1 MEDTVEMLALV
12 LREKD
17 IPQWIFGVFLLPFTF
32 MFRFRDKAQ
41 ENQYPDRNRP
51 LHATVWVENLKL
63 VRSLL
68 GQ

>member
-1 MEDTVEMLALV
+1 MEDIVEMLAIA
-12 LREKD
+12 LRERD
-17 IPQWIFGVFLLPFTF
+17 IPQWIFGVLLLPFAF

-41 ENQYPDRNRP
+41 ENKYPDKNRP
-51 LHATVWVENLKL
+51 FYATVWVENLKL